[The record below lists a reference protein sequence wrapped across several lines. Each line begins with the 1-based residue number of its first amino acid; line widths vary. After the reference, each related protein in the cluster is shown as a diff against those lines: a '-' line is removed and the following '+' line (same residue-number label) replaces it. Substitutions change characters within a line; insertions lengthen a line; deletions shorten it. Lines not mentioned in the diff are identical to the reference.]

1 MRSYLFNK
9 TRLSGIIIF
18 LLFGIPLA
26 ASQSDPPIKEG
37 TLKIGSAD
45 IYYKTMGNGTPT
57 FILHGGPGDTH
68 DTMLQLSPLSID
80 FKLIFYDQRAAGR
93 STGDSDTASHTIEQ
107 FVEDLEQ
114 LRLKLGAD
122 KINLIGGSWGTMV
135 AMQYAMKYSD
145 HIQAMV
151 LMSSMGIRSEYFPF
165 YQANIEK
172 KRAPEDS
179 LALKRI
185 QESKGFQ
192 SRNPDMVEKFW
203 RIYFRAYCCNPT
215 CADSLH
221 LWMRNTIEHEVPGRY
236 AKLGKY
242 IADYNLEEDLRNIKC
257 HTLILHGDCDPTP
270 VEWVVPIHE
279 KIAGSQLQTIPNA
292 GHWLWV
298 EGVDQ
303 VIPKI
308 RDFFKENKL
317 DHGIE

>member
-1 MRSYLFNK
+1 MRTHFFKK
-9 TRLSGIIIF
+9 TRLSGIII
-18 LLFGIPLA
+18 LLVFGLELTACISGL
-26 ASQSDPPIKEG
+26 QVKEG
-37 TLKIGSAD
+37 LLKIGSAD
-45 IYYKTMGNGTPT
+45 IYFKTMGSGTPT

-68 DTMLQLSPLSID
+68 DTMLQLSPLSND

-93 STGDSDTASHTIEQ
+93 STGDADTVSHTIEQ

-122 KINLIGGSWGTMV
+122 QINLIGGSWGSMV

-145 HIQAMV
+145 HIRAMV

-165 YQANIEK
+165 YQANIK
-172 KRAPEDS
+172 SKRTPEDS
-179 LALKRI
+179 LALERI
-185 QESKGFQ
+185 QQSEGFK
-192 SRNPDMVEKFW
+192 SRAPDEVEKFW

-221 LWMRNTIEHEVPGRY
+221 LWMRNTIEPEVPGRY
-236 AKLGKY
+236 AKLGEF
-242 IADYNLEEDLRNIKC
+242 IEDYNLEEDLRSIQC
-257 HTLILHGDCDPTP
+257 PTLVLHGDCDPTP

-279 KIAGSQLQTIPNA
+279 KVAGSQLQTIPNA

-308 RDFFKENKL
+308 RAFFKEYNL
-317 DHGIE
+317 DQEVQ

>member
-1 MRSYLFNK
+1 MWSHFFNQ
-9 TRLSGIIIF
+9 TRLLGILFF
-18 LLFGIPLA
+18 LLFVVQLTACKSGF
-26 ASQSDPPIKEG
+26 PIKEG
-37 TLKIGSAD
+37 ILKIGSAD
-45 IYYKTMGNGTPT
+45 IYYKTMGKGTPT

-68 DTMLQLSPLSID
+68 DTMLQLSPLVND

-93 STGDSDTASHTIEQ
+93 STGDADTASHTIDQ

-114 LRLKLGAD
+114 LRLKLGSD
-122 KINLIGGSWGTMV
+122 KINLIGGSWGSMV
-135 AMQYAMKYSD
+135 AMQYAIKYSN
-145 HIQAMV
+145 HIRAMV

-172 KRAPEDS
+172 KRTSEDR
-179 LALKRI
+179 LALERI
-185 QESKGFQ
+185 QKSEGFQ
-192 SRNPDMVEKFW
+192 RRAPDEIEKYW

-221 LWMRNTIEHEVPGRY
+221 LWVRNTNEPEVPGRY
-236 AKLGKY
+236 AKLAEF

-257 HTLILHGDCDPTP
+257 PTLILHGECDPTP

-279 KIAGSQLQTIPNA
+279 EISGSQFQIIPNA

-317 DHGIE
+317 DHWI

>member
-1 MRSYLFNK
+1 MRSRLFYK
-9 TRLSGIIIF
+9 TALSGIIIF
-18 LLFGIPLA
+18 ILLGILLA
-26 ASQSDPPIKEG
+26 ACQYNLPIKEG

-45 IYYKTMGNGTPT
+45 IYYKTMGKGTPT

-68 DTMLQLSPLSID
+68 DTMLQLSPLSND

-93 STGDSDTASHTIEQ
+93 SSGDADTASHTIEQ

-122 KINLIGGSWGTMV
+122 KINLIGGSWGSMV

-151 LMSSMGIRSEYFPF
+151 IMSSMGIRSEYFPF

-172 KRAPEDS
+172 NRTPEDS
-179 LALKRI
+179 LILKKI
-185 QESKGFQ
+185 QESEGFQ
-192 SRNPDMVEKFW
+192 SRNPDVVEKFW

-221 LWMRNTIEHEVPGRY
+221 LWMRNNNVPEVLGRY
-236 AKLGKY
+236 EKLGEF
-242 IADYNLEEDLRNIKC
+242 IADYDLEEDLKNIKC
-257 HTLILHGDCDPTP
+257 PTLILHGACDPTP

-279 KIAGSQLQTIPNA
+279 KIAGSQMQTIPNA

-298 EGVDQ
+298 EGADQ

-308 RDFFKENKL
+308 KDFFIKNKM
-317 DHGIE
+317 DHG

>member
-1 MRSYLFNK
+1 MRTHSFKK
-9 TRLSGIIIF
+9 TRL
-18 LLFGIPLA
+18 FGILILIVFGLELTA
-26 ASQSDPPIKEG
+26 CISGLQVKEG
-37 TLKIGSAD
+37 LLKIGSAD
-45 IYYKTMGNGTPT
+45 IYFKTMGSGTPT

-68 DTMLQLSPLSID
+68 DTMLQLSPLSND

-93 STGDSDTASHTIEQ
+93 STGDADTVSHTIEQ

-122 KINLIGGSWGTMV
+122 KINLIGGSWGSMV

-145 HIQAMV
+145 HIRAMV

-165 YQANIEK
+165 YQANIK
-172 KRAPEDS
+172 SKRTPEDS
-179 LALKRI
+179 LALERI
-185 QESKGFQ
+185 QQSEGFK
-192 SRNPDMVEKFW
+192 SRAPDEVEKFW

-221 LWMRNTIEHEVPGRY
+221 LWMRNAIEPEVPGRY
-236 AKLGKY
+236 AKLGEFLE
-242 IADYNLEEDLRNIKC
+242 DYNLEEDLRSIQC
-257 HTLILHGDCDPTP
+257 PTLVLHGDCDPTP

-308 RDFFKENKL
+308 RTFFKENNL
-317 DHGIE
+317 DQEVQ

>member
-1 MRSYLFNK
+1 MWSRIFYK
-9 TRLSGIIIF
+9 TALSGIIIF
-18 LLFGIPLA
+18 ILFGILLTA
-26 ASQSDPPIKEG
+26 CQSDLPIKEG

-68 DTMLQLSPLSID
+68 DTMLQLSPLGND

-93 STGDSDTASHTIEQ
+93 STGDADTASHTIEQ

-122 KINLIGGSWGTMV
+122 KINLIGGSWGSMV

-172 KRAPEDS
+172 RRTPEDS
-179 LALKRI
+179 LALEQI
-185 QESKGFQ
+185 QRSKEFQ
-192 SRNPDMVEKFW
+192 SRNPDVVEKFW
-203 RIYFRAYCCNPT
+203 RIYFRAYCCNPIY
-215 CADSLH
+215 ADRLH
-221 LWMRNTIEHEVPGRY
+221 LWMRNTIEPEVPGRY
-236 AKLGKY
+236 AKLEEF

-257 HTLILHGDCDPTP
+257 PTLILHGDCDPTP

-279 KIAGSQLQTIPNA
+279 KVAGSQFQTIPNA

-308 RDFFKENKL
+308 RGFFEESKL
-317 DHGIE
+317 EHGVD